1 MGCAKDP
8 WTDGRPWHCVC
19 SAGSMDLTI
28 RCSHWV
34 FALFAITC
42 VAVSATAQG
51 VNAAEPLPNISRVC
65 LWNADRDTWKE
76 LGLKKAQIERM
87 RQLRLFYPAVV
98 DGQWILVDDGVPII
112 DEPQWTRSGS
122 QRRISTGRG
131 TSAATTQAGRRA
143 KTTVPQEGLQN
154 DVREVLT
161 PKQLRKWALLCAQ

>member
-1 MGCAKDP
+1 MS
-8 WTDGRPWHCVC
+8 WTRNRRTEGWLWHCLC
-19 SAGSMDLTI
+19 YPGRMNLTI

-34 FALFAITC
+34 FPLFSIAF
-42 VAVSATAQG
+42 SAFSAKAQG
-51 VNAAEPLPNISRVC
+51 GNAAQPLPNISRVC

-131 TSAATTQAGRRA
+131 TSAAATQAGRRA